1 LREEAKEL
9 TSSETLLK
17 RSDLISRSGPQ
28 TRACSRQEVILKRSA
43 PQAQREET
51 MREINVKSI
60 TEKVRELCMEAN
72 TDLGGDVL
80 QAFDRA
86 MEKEES
92 PLGLEILKELKE
104 NARIAKEERVAMCQ
118 DTGFAVIFM
127 ELGQDV
133 HLVGGDLKEA
143 IFEGVRRGYR
153 DGYLRKSICHP
164 FTRANTGD
172 NTPAIIHTEIV
183 PGDKVKVIVAPK
195 GGGSENMSR
204 VVMLTPSD
212 GVEGIK
218 RFVVQRVKESGS
230 NPCPPTIV
238 GVGIGG
244 TFEQA
249 ALLAKKSLLRS
260 LGSKN
265 PDPELEKLES
275 EILTEINKL
284 GIGPQ
289 GLGGRTTSLAVHIL
303 MMPCHIA
310 SFPLAVNIQCHAQRH
325 KEAII

>member
-1 LREEAKEL
+1 LGNCGFENPEFLNPLIPKFEEARK
-9 TSSETLLK
+9 
-17 RSDLISRSGPQ
+17 
-28 TRACSRQEVILKRSA
+28 
-43 PQAQREET
+43 

-60 TEKVRELCMEAN
+60 TEKVKELCMEAN
-72 TDLGGDVL
+72 TDLGEDVL
-80 QAFDRA
+80 HAFDRA

-92 PLGLEILKELKE
+92 PLGLQILKELKE
-104 NARIAKEERVAMCQ
+104 NARIAKEEKVAICQ
-118 DTGFAVIFM
+118 DTGFAVIFV
-127 ELGQDV
+127 ELGQEV
-133 HLVGGDLKEA
+133 HLIGGDLKEA
-143 IFEGVRRGYR
+143 IFEGVRQGYR

-172 NTPAIIHTEIV
+172 NTPAIVHTEIV
-183 PGDKVKVIVAPK
+183 SGDKVKMIVAPK

-249 ALLAKKSLLRS
+249 ALLAKKSLLRP

-275 EILTEINKL
+275 DILTEINKL

>member
-1 LREEAKEL
+1 
-9 TSSETLLK
+9 
-17 RSDLISRSGPQ
+17 
-28 TRACSRQEVILKRSA
+28 
-43 PQAQREET
+43 
-51 MREINVKSI
+51 MREINVKVVA
-60 TEKVRELCMEAN
+60 EKVRDLCIKAN
-72 TDLGGDVL
+72 TDLGEDVL
-80 QAFDRA
+80 QAFDRS

-92 PLGLEILKELKE
+92 PLGVEILKELKE
-104 NARIAKEERVAMCQ
+104 NARIAKEENVPICQ
-118 DTGFAVIFM
+118 DTGFAVVFV

-133 HLVGGDLKEA
+133 HLVGGNLNEA
-143 IFEGVRRGYR
+143 IQEGVRQGYK

-172 NTPAIIHTEIV
+172 NTPAIIHTELV
-183 PGDKVKVIVAPK
+183 PGNKIKMTVAPK

-204 VVMLTPSD
+204 VTMLTPSD
-212 GVEGIK
+212 GIEGIK

-249 ALLAKKSLLRS
+249 ALIAKKSLLRR

-265 PDPELEKLES
+265 PDPELDQLES

-325 KEAII
+325 EETII

>member
-1 LREEAKEL
+1 
-9 TSSETLLK
+9 
-17 RSDLISRSGPQ
+17 
-28 TRACSRQEVILKRSA
+28 
-43 PQAQREET
+43 
-51 MREINVKSI
+51 MREINVKLI
-60 TEKVRELCMEAN
+60 TEKVRDLCIKAN
-72 TDLGGDVL
+72 TDLGEDVL

-86 MEKEES
+86 MGREES
-92 PLGLEILKELKE
+92 PLGMEILKELKE
-104 NARIAKEERVAMCQ
+104 NARIAKEENVPICQ
-118 DTGFAVIFM
+118 DTGFAVVFV

-133 HLVGGDLKEA
+133 HLVGGDLNKA
-143 IFEGVRRGYR
+143 IQEGVRQGYR
-153 DGYLRKSICHP
+153 DGFLRKSICHP

-172 NTPAIIHTEIV
+172 NTPAIIHTEVV
-183 PGDKVKVIVAPK
+183 PGDKVKITVAPK

-204 VVMLTPSD
+204 VTMLTPSD
-212 GVEGIK
+212 GIEGIK

-244 TFEQA
+244 TFEQS

-260 LGSKN
+260 LGSGN
-265 PDPELEKLES
+265 PDPELDKLEL
-275 EILTEINKL
+275 EILSEINKL

-325 KEAII
+325 KEAKI